1 MKRLNK
7 SIAIP
12 AALLVYNGVMAYIAW
27 PEYRAGRLSALEYFG
42 VIGIALA
49 VVVALHFIIKK
60 RDRLRRE
67 REQDI
72 KNNFSQKK

>member
-7 SIAIP
+7 SIVIP
-12 AALLVYNGVMAYIAW
+12 AALLVYNGALAYMAW
-27 PEYRAGRLSALEYFG
+27 PQYRQGKFTALEYFG

-49 VVVALHFIIKK
+49 VVVALHFTIKK

-67 REQDI
+67 REQDMN
-72 KNNFSQKK
+72 KCE